1 VSHAALLLPRLTL
14 PAGRSL
20 GMVRRMDAPA
30 ALASLLVAVAQGD
43 RGALRAVY
51 DRQSVRLFGVANAI
65 LRDRDAAADA
75 VQDAFVSIARRA
87 GQFDPARG
95 PAEAWLAAIVR
106 HAALD
111 IARKRGREIPTDDPA
126 LGDQPVEA
134 DALERVAASA
144 EGRRLHECLA
154 ALEEKNRKGILLAFV
169 HGLSHAQVAAK
180 LDLPL
185 GTVKAWIRRGLLRL
199 RECLA

>member
-1 VSHAALLLPRLTL
+1 MHAAADLPGLL
-14 PAGRSL
+14 A
-20 GMVRRMDAPA
+20 
-30 ALASLLVAVAQGD
+30 AVARGD
-43 RGALRAVY
+43 RPALRAVY
-51 DRQSVRLFGVANAI
+51 ERQSVRLFGVANAI

-75 VQDAFVSIARRA
+75 LQDAFLRIAARA

-95 PAEAWLAAIVR
+95 AAEAWLAGIVR

-111 IARKRGREIPTDDPA
+111 IARRRGREIPTDDPA

-144 EGRRLHECLA
+144 EGRRLRECLET
-154 ALEEKNRKGILLAFV
+154 LEPKNREGIVLAFV
-169 HGLSHAQVAAK
+169 HGLSHPQIAAR
-180 LDLPL
+180 LDQPL

>member
-1 VSHAALLLPRLTL
+1 MTGEPGLAALLAATA
-14 PAGRSL
+14 AGDRDALRSL
-20 GMVRRMDAPA
+20 Y
-30 ALASLLVAVAQGD
+30 Q
-43 RGALRAVY
+43 
-51 DRQSVRLFGVANAI
+51 RQSTRLFGVANAI

-75 VQDAFVSIARRA
+75 LQDAFLRISQRA

-95 PAEAWLAAIVR
+95 EAAAWLGGIVR

-111 IARKRGREIPTDDPA
+111 LARKRGRELPTDDPA
-126 LGDQPVEA
+126 LGDQPVPPE
-134 DALERVAASA
+134 ALEQVAASA
-144 EGRRLHECLA
+144 EGRRLRDCLS
-154 ALEEKNRKGILLAFV
+154 ALDEKNRKGILLAFV

-185 GTVKAWIRRGLLRL
+185 GTVKAWIRRGLLQL